1 MRAVIVLSIL
11 SIEIYSIP
19 STGLHVIK
27 LRILAL
33 TKHFHGSS
41 NTPTMKSSLQ
51 YCTNI
56 AIRYDC
62 VPLTKKNKLQKPQ
75 LFWQLFALI
84 NAPWEKIPLQLSFFV
99 SSLRPNQIYCG
110 ASLALLREG
119 VAWQQ

>member
-33 TKHFHGSS
+33 TKHFYGSS

-56 AIRYDC
+56 AIRYDST
-62 VPLTKKNKLQKPQ
+62 VVRSDFFLLLQPL
-75 LFWQLFALI
+75 A
-84 NAPWEKIPLQLSFFV
+84 V
-99 SSLRPNQIYCG
+99 SYNNIEIQHI
-110 ASLALLREG
+110 
-119 VAWQQ
+119 